1 MKSVKKYDTSRT
13 ARKSVQ
19 SLDRAL
25 DLLEAFPKLGPEL
38 GLTSI
43 AESLGLNKATA
54 YRLLSTLER
63 RGFLERS
70 PNDRSYRLGVRLFE
84 LGAYYQNQINV
95 RHMALPFLASLVD
108 DVHESAFL
116 CIRDGDDALCI
127 ERMEAEQEVKIF
139 ALRVGGRLPLHTG
152 AAPRVLLAGL
162 DYQEVEDYV
171 KRSGLPGFT
180 PKTITTHENLLKD
193 IQTTLKQG
201 YTLSIEDITPGIAA
215 VGAPIWDYS
224 GKIIASISVSGLSSR
239 LDKARLKLLA
249 EAVKQTAQRISR
261 HMGYTG

>member
-1 MKSVKKYDTSRT
+1 MKSIKKNETSRNS
-13 ARKSVQ
+13 RNSVQ

-25 DLLEAFPKLGPEL
+25 DLLEVFPKLGPEV
-38 GLTSI
+38 GLTNI
-43 AESLGLNKATA
+43 AEYLGLNKATA
-54 YRLLSTLER
+54 YRLLSTLEQ

-70 PNDRSYRLGVRLFE
+70 PYDRSYRLGVRLFE

-95 RHMALPFLASLVD
+95 RHMAMPYLAALVED
-108 DVHESAFL
+108 MHEAAFL

-162 DYQEVEDYV
+162 SCEEVEDYV
-171 KRSGLPGFT
+171 KRSGLPAFT
-180 PKTITTHENLLKD
+180 PKTIISQEDLLKD

-201 YTLSIEDITPGIAA
+201 YTLSIEDVTPGISA
-215 VGAPIWDYS
+215 VGAPIWDYR
-224 GKIIASISVSGLSSR
+224 GQIIASVSVSGLTSR
-239 LDKARLKLLA
+239 FDSHRLKEMA
-249 EAVKQTAQRISR
+249 DAVKKTAQRISR
-261 HMGYTG
+261 HMGFVE

>member
-1 MKSVKKYDTSRT
+1 MKSIKKIEPSRS
-13 ARKSVQ
+13 ASKNVQ

-25 DLLEAFPKLGPEL
+25 DLLEAFPKMGPEL

-95 RHMALPFLASLVD
+95 RHMALPFIAALVD
-108 DVHESAFL
+108 EVHESSFL

-127 ERMEAEQEVKIF
+127 ERLEAEQEIKIF

-162 DYQEVEDYV
+162 ENHEVEGYI

-180 PKTITTHENLLKD
+180 SKTITTREDLLKD

-201 YTLSIEDITPGIAA
+201 YTLSIEDITPGVAA

-239 LDKARLKLLA
+239 FDKARLKQLA

-261 HMGYTG
+261 HLGYTG